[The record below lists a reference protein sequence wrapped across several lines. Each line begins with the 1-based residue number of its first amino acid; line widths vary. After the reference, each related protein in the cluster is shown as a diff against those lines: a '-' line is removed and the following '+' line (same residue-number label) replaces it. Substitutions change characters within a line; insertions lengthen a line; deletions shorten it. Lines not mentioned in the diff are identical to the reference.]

1 MHFCV
6 GLQPL
11 LLSEIK
17 VLSNSSETETSEL
30 RLEYNKAVISM
41 NASSVNERNLW
52 LKKIMEAKKE
62 LAAGEKTQQEQQ
74 EISKFALILKKCNY
88 SETFD
93 VNFTMSLS
101 FIKLYFFWCVS
112 DVYCPLQSLK
122 SLTDTC
128 IKS

>member
-112 DVYCPLQSLK
+112 DVHCLSR
-122 SLTDTC
+122 S
-128 IKS
+128 